1 MSVSVKKLQKE
12 FGIIYNGEHEK
23 SGIVGIKIYG
33 IKTITS
39 IFMRKTRKEEEA
51 IAMRAHA
58 KEMVFPIGVPNETYK
73 LLK

>member
-1 MSVSVKKLQKE
+1 MRVSVKKLQKE

-23 SGIVGIKIYG
+23 SGIVGIRIYG

-39 IFMRKTRKEEEA
+39 IFMWKTRKEEET
-51 IAMRAHA
+51 MCAHA

>member
-1 MSVSVKKLQKE
+1 MRVSVKKLQKE

-39 IFMRKTRKEEEA
+39 IFMWKTRKEEET
-51 IAMRAHA
+51 MRAHA

>member
-1 MSVSVKKLQKE
+1 MRVSVKKLQKE

-39 IFMRKTRKEEEA
+39 IFMWKTRKEEE
-51 IAMRAHA
+51 AMRAHA